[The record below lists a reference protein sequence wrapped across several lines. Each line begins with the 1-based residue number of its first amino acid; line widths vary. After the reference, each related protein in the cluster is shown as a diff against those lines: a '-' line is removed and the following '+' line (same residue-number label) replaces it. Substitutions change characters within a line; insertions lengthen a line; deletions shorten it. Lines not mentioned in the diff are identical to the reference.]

1 MIEMNKNPCD
11 KYDGEVFLKYG
22 GEVFLYYGD
31 ISRSGYHQ
39 ISEAYE
45 KKFEKRD
52 KVCIVLITCGGDPDA
67 AYRIARA
74 TNHHFK
80 TVEILIPDICKSAGT
95 LLCIGAHKLIFGD
108 RGELGPLDIQLSKP
122 DEMFESMSGLD
133 IIQAISALENQVLN
147 SFRAYLIDIRGG
159 SRIRTKL
166 AAEIAAK
173 LVDGFIT
180 PITSR
185 IDPLTLGEHQRAMQ
199 IALGYGERLSAMT
212 DSLKPGA
219 LIKLISYYPS
229 HGFVIDR
236 KEAGSLFNSV
246 TAPDEIT
253 AGIYWLARRYIIER
267 LPYPAPHDQPI
278 VFNLTETNFSIEQQ
292 ELTDEN
298 NRFNAPR
305 DQKENEAFD
314 RAAECK
320 SEGNEPDISQS
331 CESRANQRS
340 ASAKR
345 TRPTSNKA
353 FDKVDDL

>member
-1 MIEMNKNPCD
+1 MIN
-11 KYDGEVFLKYG
+11 YD

-31 ISRSGYHQ
+31 ISRLGYHQ

-45 KKFEKRD
+45 KKPGKKD
-52 KVCIVLITCGGDPDA
+52 KVCIVLITHGGDPDA

-133 IIQAISALENQVLN
+133 IIQAVNALGNQVLT
-147 SFRAYLIDIRGG
+147 SFRAYLIDIREG

-166 AAEIAAK
+166 AAEIAAR
-173 LVDGFIT
+173 LADGFIT
-180 PITSR
+180 PIASR

-199 IALGYGERLSAMT
+199 IAHGYGERLNAMV
-212 DSLKPGA
+212 DSLKPEA

-236 KEAGSLFNSV
+236 KEASELFKCV
-246 TAPDEIT
+246 TAPDEET
-253 AGIYWLARRYIIER
+253 ENIYWWIRRCIIER
-267 LPYPAPHDQPI
+267 IPYPAPYPVIYDLEKTI
-278 VFNLTETNFSIEQQ
+278 EAKLDTEQQ
-292 ELTDEN
+292 DLTHEN
-298 NRFNAPR
+298 NRSNASR
-305 DQKENEAFD
+305 NQRENEAFD
-314 RAAECK
+314 RTAEQK
-320 SEGNEPDISQS
+320 SERD
-331 CESRANQRS
+331 ESA
-340 ASAKR
+340 AS
-345 TRPTSNKA
+345 
-353 FDKVDDL
+353 